1 MNLEIIN
8 YPLLFIAALIPVVVG
23 MLWYSR
29 FLFGK
34 RWMQL
39 ENITPEMEA
48 SLRKQPM
55 AKKIV
60 VSYITYLFISYA
72 LVVLVNYLVIAA
84 IMPAITLAIVI
95 WLGFMVPAAIS
106 DYVWSPNR
114 KAWGVYYI
122 HIGYFL
128 VSVVLMSL
136 VIALWA

>member
-48 SLRKQPM
+48 SLKKQPM

>member
-39 ENITPEMEA
+39 ENITPEMEE
-48 SLRKQPM
+48 SLKKQPM

-60 VSYITYLFISYA
+60 VSYLTYLFISYA
-72 LVVLVNYLVIAA
+72 LMVLVNYLVIAA

>member
-8 YPLLFIAALIPVVVG
+8 YPVLFIAALIPVVLG

-39 ENITPEMEA
+39 ENVTPEMAEE
-48 SLRKQPM
+48 LRKKPM

-60 VSYITYLFISYA
+60 ISYITYLFISYA
-72 LVVLVNYLVIAA
+72 LMVLVNYLVIAA
-84 IMPAITLAIVI
+84 IIPAVTLGVVV

-122 HIGYFL
+122 HISYYF
-128 VSVVLMSL
+128 VSVVLMSI
-136 VIALWA
+136 VVALWA

>member
-55 AKKIV
+55 AKKILD
-60 VSYITYLFISYA
+60 SYITYLFNSYA